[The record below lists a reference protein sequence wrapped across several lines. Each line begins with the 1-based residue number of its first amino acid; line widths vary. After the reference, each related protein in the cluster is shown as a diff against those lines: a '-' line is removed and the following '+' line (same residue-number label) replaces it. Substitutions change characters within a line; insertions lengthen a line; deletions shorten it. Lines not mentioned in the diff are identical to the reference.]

1 MSDPTD
7 LSWWFGGDA
16 TKGMQTQPQT
26 GDYQRSYLQN
36 MLNKQAP
43 MMDGSMQ
50 SQPRAQQGQLANIL
64 MGTALGNQAGPGEL
78 AVQRQ
83 VGNAMA
89 QQTAQASTARGA
101 DAALAA
107 RNAMR
112 NQADI
117 GVNGAGQAGIAQMQD
132 KANAANQLAQ
142 VLGQTRGQDI
152 SVAQGNQQAQM
163 NQQQLQLGMLA
174 QLLGVDQ
181 TALAAD
187 LEKRKLGMQD
197 QGMFPGLLQI
207 GGNIMAANAG
217 SAKSGATAAAGA

>member
-16 TKGMQTQPQT
+16 TKGMPTQAAST
-26 GDYQRSYLQN
+26 DYQTSYLKN
-36 MLNKQAP
+36 MLGQAAP
-43 MMDGSMQ
+43 QMNATQ
-50 SQPRAQQGQLANIL
+50 SDQVRAQQGQLANIL
-64 MGTALGNQAGPGEL
+64 MGITTGNQAGPGEL

-89 QQTAQASTARGA
+89 GQTAQASMARGA

-142 VLGQTRGQDI
+142 ILGTQRQQDI
-152 SVAQGNQQAQM
+152 GVAQGNQNANM
-163 NQQQLQLGMLA
+163 NQQQMQLSMLA

-181 TALAAD
+181 TNLAQD
-187 LEKRKLGMQD
+187 LAKRGLGLKD
-197 QGMFPGLLQI
+197 QGMFPGLLQVY
-207 GGNIMAANAG
+207 GQMGAGFASNAG
-217 SAKSGATAAAGA
+217 KAAAAGA

>member
-26 GDYQRSYLQN
+26 ADFQRSYLQQ
-36 MLNKQAP
+36 MLNRNAP
-43 MMDGSMQ
+43 QMNDAQ
-50 SQPRAQQGQLANIL
+50 SNQDRAQQGQLANIL
-64 MGTALGNQAGPGEL
+64 MGVATGNQAGPGEL

-83 VGNAMA
+83 VGNAMG
-89 QQTAQASTARGA
+89 QQTAQASMARGA

-112 NQADI
+112 NQAEI

-132 KANAANQLAQ
+132 KMNAGNQLSQ
-142 VLGQTRGQDI
+142 ILGTMRGQDI
-152 SVAQGNQQAQM
+152 GVAQGNQSAQLT
-163 NQQQLQLGMLA
+163 QQQQQLGMLA

-181 TALAAD
+181 TTLAQD
-187 LEKRKLGMQD
+187 LAKRQLGMKD
-197 QGMFPGLLQI
+197 QGMFPGLLQQW
-207 GGNIMAANAG
+207 G
-217 SAKSGATAAAGA
+217 TAAAGMASQAGKAAAGGA

>member
-26 GDYQRSYLQN
+26 GDYQRSYLQQ
-36 MLNKQAP
+36 MLGQSAP
-43 MMDGSMQ
+43 QMNDAQ
-50 SQPRAQQGQLANIL
+50 SNQGRAQQGQLANIL
-64 MGTALGNQAGPGEL
+64 MGVATGNQAGPGEL

-89 QQTAQASTARGA
+89 QQTAQASMARGA

-107 RNAMR
+107 RSAMR

-132 KANAANQLAQ
+132 KANAANQLAS
-142 VLGQTRGQDI
+142 VLGTQRAQDI
-152 SVAQGNQQAQM
+152 GVAQGNQNAGLQ
-163 NQQQLQLGMLA
+163 QQQLQLGMLA

-181 TALAAD
+181 TALAQD
-187 LEKRKLGMQD
+187 LAKRKLGMQD
-197 QGMFPGLLQI
+197 QGMFPGLLQV
-207 GGNIMAANAG
+207 GGQIASANASKG
-217 SAKSGATAAAGA
+217 GQAAAAGA